1 MYDTDGWLV
10 VIVLSTIGLILCSI
24 GIYENETHQKNKTN
38 ENFNTKYEIVKD
50 VKLPYRSDT
59 VYVKAK
65 TDMDNVVVLSN
76 GEIIH
81 IDSVISL
88 IKNNGR
94 K

>member
-1 MYDTDGWLV
+1 MYDTTGWLV
-10 VIVLSTIGLILCSI
+10 SILLSIIALILFSI
-24 GIYENETHQKNKTN
+24 GIYETQQKNKTS
-38 ENFNTKYEIVKD
+38 ENFNAKYEIVKD

-88 IKNNGR
+88 IK

>member
-1 MYDTDGWLV
+1 MYDTNEL
-10 VIVLSTIGLILCSI
+10 ILLSTIAIILWSI
-24 GIYENETHQKNKTN
+24 AIYGTYKKNKTN
-38 ENFNTKYEIVKD
+38 ENFDTKYEIVKD

>member
-1 MYDTDGWLV
+1 MYDTNEL
-10 VIVLSTIGLILCSI
+10 ILLSTITLILWSI
-24 GIYENETHQKNKTN
+24 GIYETHKKNKTN
-38 ENFNTKYEIVKD
+38 ENFNAKYEIVKD

-65 TDMDNVVVLSN
+65 TDMDNIVVLSN

-88 IKNNGR
+88 IKN
-94 K
+94 KL